1 MIRAHR
7 HREHSTRRRMALW
20 VLCAF
25 LLAKGFV
32 PAGFMPSDGSAPGL
46 YMLCPGDPL
55 SALLLTTQAHDSG
68 PHHHPGSLAAHPD
81 HHHDSQHE
89 LSGHQAQQALCVFVV
104 TLTLAAL
111 LLSFVLALPLPG
123 SQSPCP
129 MHRRTLRR
137 PSVRILPA
145 VRAPP
150 TDSIAA

>member
-1 MIRAHR
+1 
-7 HREHSTRRRMALW
+7 MALW

-55 SALLLTTQAHDSG
+55 SALLLTTQAPESG
-68 PHHHPGSLAAHPD
+68 SHHHTGQLAAHPD
-81 HHHDSQHE
+81 HHQHDGQHE
-89 LSGHQAQQALCVFVV
+89 LSRHQAQQALCVFAA

-111 LLSFVLALPLPG
+111 LFSFVLALPLPG
-123 SQSPCP
+123 SQPP
-129 MHRRTLRR
+129 RLMRRGRFRR
-137 PSVRILPA
+137 FAVRLLPA

-150 TDSIAA
+150 TASIAA